1 MDKQAILDDL
11 RKTFGAGKLVFN
23 AGELAQVLGT
33 TTKGIYSM
41 KDRDGLPVPVLSSNG
56 KLCVSIHAVVDW
68 LAGEP
73 SAQKTAKP
81 SPEASPPVPP
91 PRRRRESMG
100 AYLTTLRRQMDF
112 LDDLHSEI
120 ERLDIFE
127 ATEDAKLA
135 DTGSKPGTP

>member
-11 RKTFGAGKLVFN
+11 RKTFGAGKLVLN
-23 AGELAQVLGT
+23 ASELAQVLGIT
-33 TTKGIYSM
+33 VKAIYSM

-56 KLCVSIHAVVDW
+56 RLCVSIHAVVDW

-73 SAQKTAKP
+73 TVKKSAKP
-81 SPEASPPVPP
+81 DHEASPPVPP

-112 LDDLHSEI
+112 LNELYSEI
-120 ERLDIFE
+120 ERLDLLEEIE
-127 ATEDAKLA
+127 EAKLA
-135 DTGSKPGTP
+135 DSARNAGTA

>member
-11 RKTFGAGKLVFN
+11 RKTFGAGKLVLN
-23 AGELAQVLGT
+23 ANELAQVLGIT
-33 TTKGIYSM
+33 VKAIYSM

-56 KLCVSIHAVVDW
+56 RLCVSIHAVVDW

-73 SAQKTAKP
+73 SSQKTAKP
-81 SPEASPPVPP
+81 APEASPPVPP

-112 LDDLHSEI
+112 LDELYTEI
-120 ERLDIFE
+120 ERLELREEI
-127 ATEDAKLA
+127 EDAKLA

>member
-11 RKTFGAGKLVFN
+11 RKTFGAGKLVLN
-23 AGELAQVLGT
+23 ANELAQVLGIT
-33 TTKGIYSM
+33 VKAIYSM

-73 SAQKTAKP
+73 SAQKTTKP

-120 ERLDIFE
+120 ERLDLFE

>member
-11 RKTFGAGKLVFN
+11 RKTFGEGKLVLN
-23 AGELAQVLGT
+23 ASELAQVLGT

-56 KLCVSIHAVVDW
+56 RLCVSIHAVVDW

-73 SAQKTAKP
+73 SAPKASKP
-81 SPEASPPVPP
+81 APEASPPVPP

-120 ERLDIFE
+120 ERLDLFE